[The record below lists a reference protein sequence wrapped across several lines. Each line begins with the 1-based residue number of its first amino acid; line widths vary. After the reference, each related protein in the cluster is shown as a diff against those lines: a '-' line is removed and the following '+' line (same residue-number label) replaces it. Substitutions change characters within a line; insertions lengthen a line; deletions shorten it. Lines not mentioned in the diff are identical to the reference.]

1 MAYKSFNPFTLQEI
15 ASYPEH
21 SKEEIDF
28 ILAKSTSAFEDWKRY
43 SLEKRLERVNQ
54 LADHLEENYKHYAIA
69 ITQEMGKKIE
79 EANQE
84 IIKCALLCRY
94 YVKNSGELL
103 KSKSWEIGRDSVRV
117 QFDPQGAIFGIMPWN
132 YPFWQVFRFVIPNLV
147 LGNTILLKHA
157 SNVGGCANHIE
168 SIFTLS
174 GFPKGVY
181 QNIRIPSSRVEEL
194 IGSYIVRGVSLT
206 GSESAGRSVA
216 QISGRYLKKTVLE
229 LGGSNAFIVLQDA
242 SVRKAVKA
250 AIQARLINS
259 GQSCISGK
267 RFIVHK
273 SLVSEFTKVLLD
285 ELSNLRMGDP
295 MLPSTSLA
303 PLARLDLV
311 DELERQI
318 LLSIEQGAKCILR
331 PIRKGCQI
339 SPTVLTKIKPG
350 NIAFEEELFGPV
362 FAICSY
368 NTIEQAVEISNSSR
382 FGLGATVFGR
392 NKEQLEYFANEL
404 DEGAVFF
411 NYPVR
416 SNPAL
421 PFGGV
426 KNSGYGREM
435 SVQGLL
441 EFANIKSIFL
451 GTKK

>member
-21 SKEEIDF
+21 TVEEIQSM
-28 ILAKSTSAFEDWKRY
+28 LGRSNSAFLGWRRY
-43 SLEKRLERVNQ
+43 SLNKRLERVSQ
-54 LADHLEENYKHYAIA
+54 IADHLEDNYRHYAIV
-69 ITQEMGKKIE
+69 ISQEMGKKIE

-84 IIKCALLCRY
+84 VIKCALLCRY
-94 YVKNSGELL
+94 YIKHSGEFL
-103 KSKSWEIGRDSVRV
+103 KKKSWEIGRDSVRI
-117 QFDPQGAIFGIMPWN
+117 QYDAQGAIFGVMPWN
-132 YPFWQVFRFVIPNLV
+132 YPFWQVFRFAIPNLI

-157 SNVGGCANHIE
+157 SNVGGCANQIE

-174 GFPKGVY
+174 GFPKDVY
-181 QNIRIPSSRVEEL
+181 QNVRVSSSRVEEL
-194 IGSYIVRGVSLT
+194 IGSSLVRGVSLT
-206 GSESAGRSVA
+206 GSENAGRSVA
-216 QISGRYLKKTVLE
+216 EISGRHLKKVVLE
-229 LGGSNAFIVLQDA
+229 LGGSNSFIVLPDA
-242 SVRKAVKA
+242 SIRKAVKA
-250 AIQARLINS
+250 AVQARLVNS

-273 SLVSEFTKVLLD
+273 SLLPEFTKILLS
-285 ELSNLRMGDP
+285 ELSEFRVGDP
-295 MLPSTSLA
+295 MLASTSLA

-331 PIRKGCQI
+331 PERRGCMI
-339 SPTVLTKIKPG
+339 SPTVLTKVKPG
-350 NIAFEEELFGPV
+350 NVAFDEELFGPV
-362 FAICSY
+362 FSLCSY
-368 NTIEQAVEISNSSR
+368 NTLDQAIELSNSSR

-392 NKEQLEYFANEL
+392 NKEHLERFANEL

-426 KNSGYGREM
+426 KNSGFGREM
-435 SVQGLL
+435 GIYGML
-441 EFANIKSIFL
+441 EFANIKSVFL
-451 GTKK
+451 GKKK